1 MYRNRIVR
9 LSALFV
15 AMALLLPVTLTTA
28 SAKESKGTLRADIE
42 VVGSVM
48 IGSTPLSAG
57 TYAFVADE
65 GKLHVT
71 RNGKVVAEA
80 TIQWQDGK
88 PKSDSSSLVIENNQV
103 KEVRFGGK
111 TRSAVLM

>member
-15 AMALLLPVTLTTA
+15 AMALLLPVTSLIA
-28 SAKESKGTLRADIE
+28 SAKESKGTLRADIQ

-57 TYAFVADE
+57 NYAFIADE
-65 GKLHVT
+65 SKLQVT

-80 TIQWQDGK
+80 SIQWQDGK
-88 PKSDSSSLVIENNQV
+88 PKAESSSLVIDNNQI

-111 TRSAVLM
+111 TRSAVLQ